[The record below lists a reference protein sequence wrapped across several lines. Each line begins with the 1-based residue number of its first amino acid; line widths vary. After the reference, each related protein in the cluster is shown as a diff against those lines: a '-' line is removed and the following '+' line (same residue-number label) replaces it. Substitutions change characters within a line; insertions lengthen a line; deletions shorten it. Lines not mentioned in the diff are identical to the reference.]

1 MDHDGF
7 VMWNSD
13 QTQIQYL
20 WSCQTNPYTHHG
32 HEGPKGLHFQA
43 VHPEVQ
49 SMEQVAAMKAA
60 IEGGLG
66 ALGADDQ
73 LMIS

>member
-1 MDHDGF
+1 MDIL
-7 VMWNSD
+7 N
-13 QTQIQYL
+13 
-20 WSCQTNPYTHHG
+20 G
-32 HEGPKGLHFQA
+32 HQVPKGLHFQA

-73 LMIS
+73 LMWRWRNGHGLPMGLRFFDSH

>member
-1 MDHDGF
+1 MDIL
-7 VMWNSD
+7 N
-13 QTQIQYL
+13 
-20 WSCQTNPYTHHG
+20 G

>member
-1 MDHDGF
+1 MD
-7 VMWNSD
+7 
-13 QTQIQYL
+13 ILY
-20 WSCQTNPYTHHG
+20 G
-32 HEGPKGLHFQA
+32 HQVPKGLHFQA

>member
-1 MDHDGF
+1 MDIL
-7 VMWNSD
+7 N
-13 QTQIQYL
+13 
-20 WSCQTNPYTHHG
+20 G

-66 ALGADDQ
+66 ADDQ